1 MSDQLLGRGIDPVSI
16 LDHKKDWALTRK
28 RSDNLHE
35 RVKRIAAELRGIGR
49 PRLRV
54 FPADT

>member
-49 PRLRV
+49 PRLQARR
-54 FPADT
+54 